1 MMRRQVSPTHAEL
14 QAQATT
20 ALDTALDHKTLGLA
34 IKPAAGE
41 TFDHAEPAVQTVE
54 HPLDKS
60 ICDPF
65 LQMPEANLIT
75 FANPPSVD
83 RSEVLCRD
91 PLRVANAVGKTASGK
106 ASLCSPHPVLRS
118 QTPPVDK
125 AVPTQFLLACLV
137 LSIQAALVNQA
148 TAEQHLFDPAV
159 V

>member
-1 MMRRQVSPTHAEL
+1 MSPTHAER
-14 QAQATT
+14 QAQAAA
-20 ALDTALDHKTLGLA
+20 ALNAPIDYKPLGLA
-34 IKPAAGE
+34 VKPTTGK
-41 TFDHAEPAVQTVE
+41 TLKHAKAAVQAVE

-60 ICDPF
+60 IGDPF

-83 RSEVLCRD
+83 RSEMLCRD

-106 ASLCSPHPVLRS
+106 ASLCSPHHVLRS

-125 AVPTQFLLACLV
+125 AVPTQFFLACLV